1 MNLIALTT
9 DFGPSSHY
17 VAQMKG
23 VILSALPDARFI
35 DVTHAVRPQSI
46 RHAEVVLRSSAF
58 CMPLGTV
65 HLVVVDPGVGTAR
78 RPIAVAARGLTFV
91 GPDNGILGVALA
103 QPGAHAVV
111 LDRAEMFRAPLS
123 NTFHGRDLFAPV
135 AAELAA
141 GLPIS
146 EVGTPIDDAIPS
158 TLPAPAVDV
167 GRVRGETLIADDFGN
182 LLTNIPA
189 NELDDSWRI
198 EVDGEPATWVP
209 TYGGSPDAQLLA
221 LCGSDGYVEI
231 AVKNGAAH
239 GRVACGVEVVC
250 TRE

>member
-1 MNLIALTT
+1 MSPLIALTT

-23 VILSALPDARFI
+23 VILSSLPEARFVDI
-35 DVTHAVRPQSI
+35 THAIPPQSI

-58 CMPLGTV
+58 AMPLGTV
-65 HLVVVDPGVGTAR
+65 HIVVIDPGVGTDR
-78 RPIAVAARGLTFV
+78 RPIAVCARGMTFV
-91 GPDNGILGVALA
+91 GPDNGVLSVALC
-103 QPGAHAVV
+103 QPGACAVV

-141 GLPIS
+141 GLPIG
-146 EVGTPIDDAIPS
+146 EVGTAIDDAAPS
-158 TLPAPAVDV
+158 TLPAPNLTA
-167 GRVRGETLIADDFGN
+167 GRIRGEALVADHFGN
-182 LLTNIPA
+182 LMTNIPA
-189 NELDDSWRI
+189 TDIDDSWRV
-198 EVDGEPATWVP
+198 EVDGRSVRWVR
-209 TYGGSPDAQLLA
+209 TYGDGADDQALA

-239 GRVACGVEVVC
+239 DCFACGGS
-250 TRE
+250 